1 MTKPTQS
8 HTDPSDSAKQRLK
21 KGYES
26 LVHKTKEIY
35 SGAEKKSEVWFE
47 EALEKSRQS
56 LQDAGEFSKEETQ
69 QLRDYL
75 RRDLQAT
82 EVDFRRWSE
91 QARKQLEPTRVG
103 TGFLDLVSSLLE
115 GTSNV
120 LDGLGQKVSEAL
132 TYKTGEM
139 TGPGTLTCTSCK
151 KEMHFDEPG
160 HIPPCAGCKGTAFRK
175 HY

>member
-1 MTKPTQS
+1 MTNPTQS
-8 HTDPSDSAKQRLK
+8 HADTSDSAKQRLK

-26 LVHKTKEIY
+26 LVQKTKEIY
-35 SGAEKKSEVWFE
+35 SGAEEKSEIWFE
-47 EALEKSRQS
+47 EALEKSRQA
-56 LQDAGEFSKEETQ
+56 LQDAGELTKEETQ

-103 TGFLDLVSSLLE
+103 TGFLGLVSSLLE
-115 GTSNV
+115 GTSDV
-120 LDGLGQKVSEAL
+120 LDGLGKKVSEAL

-160 HIPPCAGCKGTAFRK
+160 HIPPCAGCQSTTFRK